1 MHDIV
6 ITLIQASAPIKKSSS
21 SGLLCEHKKWFRY
34 TSYPEREPLLSVARW
49 IFYAHS
55 FHPLHNEEHWWLSW
69 LEYFYY
75 HHSSRVEDSFIL
87 AIHLTIPLL
96 FNSYFHVLINLQGLW
111 ILHDFYNFFVTCWL
125 NKHAHVLVVYL
136 ISVNS
141 SKDSRYLHFISPF
154 EGHLRELAK
163 CHDHKTN
170 NMIRQRK
177 SYSHKS
183 KYNFHPPLVSAIAI
197 TRNDHI
203 YLWA

>member
-111 ILHDFYNFFVTCWL
+111 ILHDFYSFLWLADLINILMCWWFIWYQSIHQ
-125 NKHAHVLVVYL
+125 KTLVIYTL
-136 ISVNS
+136 
-141 SKDSRYLHFISPF
+141 YLH
-154 EGHLRELAK
+154 LR
-163 CHDHKTN
+163 
-170 NMIRQRK
+170 
-177 SYSHKS
+177 
-183 KYNFHPPLVSAIAI
+183 AIWE
-197 TRNDHI
+197 N
-203 YLWA
+203 